1 MHLIGFIIKKF
12 VMMHGHTN
20 VKNRPYYLEFIHFTP
35 QCAFKGLQR
44 ILMNW
49 IRIFGVSHFIWGSR
63 EQGVGVW
70 REGKRVFLL
79 HCCPVLIP
87 ASDIFSISLYVVLLH
102 NTVDTLYFLK
112 LLVTFLPWH
121 TLCRSNAIEEFL
133 FFLLQVPKLD
143 YLKHFRDPQT
153 RWSTCVC
160 SCGKQCCGT
169 FSSIQLPAGQLGCHK
184 QLVS

>member
-1 MHLIGFIIKKF
+1 MCSWWWEEEPPETCSAIYRNKKIEKTSHLVGCTLEIYSRWMSNF
-12 VMMHGHTN
+12 VTSLLSGTD
-20 VKNRPYYLEFIHFTP
+20 PSIWHF
-35 QCAFKGLQR
+35 C
-44 ILMNW
+44 
-49 IRIFGVSHFIWGSR
+49 
-63 EQGVGVW
+63 
-70 REGKRVFLL
+70 
-79 HCCPVLIP
+79 
-87 ASDIFSISLYVVLLH
+87 ISLYVVLLH
-102 NTVDTLYFLK
+102 SNVDTVYFLK

-143 YLKHFRDPQT
+143 YLKHIRDPQT

-160 SCGKQCCGT
+160 SCGKQCCWT